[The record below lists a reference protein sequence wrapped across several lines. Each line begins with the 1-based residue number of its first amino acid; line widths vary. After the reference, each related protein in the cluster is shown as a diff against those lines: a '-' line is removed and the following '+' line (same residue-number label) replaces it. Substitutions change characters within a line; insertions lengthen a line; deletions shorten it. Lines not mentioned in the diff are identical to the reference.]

1 MIKYCPIMSFQKEY
15 HSEEKCMEDSC
26 GMWDEE
32 RNQCCFKTQALA
44 AAAKPPVTPVII
56 QPDHPPLG
64 DPDASPKE
72 IHYNRTNDWIDPMPC
87 KIINQSNKM
96 SVSEFV
102 KNQTIFP
109 TEERVALI

>member
-44 AAAKPPVTPVII
+44 AAAKPPVTPVVF
-56 QPDHPPLG
+56 QSSYDT
-64 DPDASPKE
+64 SPKE
-72 IHYNRTNDWIDPMPC
+72 IDYTRTGEYVDPMPC

-109 TEERVALI
+109 TEERVAFI